1 MSNNKQTDEF
11 VRRGRIRAR
20 GPADEKLTQAD
31 AGLFT
36 PDEDS
41 QFVHTDPWRALRILG
56 EFVDGFD
63 TMARVGRTV
72 SVFGSARTPR
82 DADDYLAA
90 VRLGELL
97 VEDDY
102 AVMTGGGPGVM
113 EAANK
118 GAYEADGVSIGCG
131 IELPNEQGINSFTN
145 LQIDFRYFFVRKVM
159 FVKYA
164 EAFVVFPGGFG
175 TMDEVF
181 ESLTLIQ
188 TGKTG
193 VFPVVLY
200 RSDFWAGMIQWIRS
214 RLIEGEMISPKDI
227 ELLTVCDTPEEIRDV
242 IVEASAAGA

>member
-1 MSNNKQTDEF
+1 MEF
-11 VRRGRIRAR
+11 RRRGRLRAR
-20 GPADEKLTQAD
+20 GPGDEKLQQAD

-36 PDEDS
+36 PDEHPE
-41 QFVHTDPWRALRILG
+41 FVHTDPWRALRILG

-72 SVFGSARTPR
+72 SVFGSARTAR
-82 DADDYLAA
+82 DSPDYEAA
-90 VRLGELL
+90 VSLGRLLAEEGFS
-97 VEDDY
+97 
-102 AVMTGGGPGVM
+102 VMTGGGPGIM

-131 IELPNEQGINSFTN
+131 IELPREQGINQFTN

-164 EAFVVFPGGFG
+164 QAFVVFPGGFG

-193 VFPVVLY
+193 AFPVILY
-200 RSDFWAGMIQWIRS
+200 RSEFWAGMIQWIRAQ
-214 RLIEGEMISPKDI
+214 LIQGEMIGPEDV
-227 ELLTVCDTPEEIRDV
+227 ELLTVCDSPEEIRDA
-242 IVEASAAGA
+242 IVAAARA